1 MYQEMLAAGLYDSA
15 QEYDVLRMQAE
26 AEFEEECAEEEAR
39 RQYEEEETR
48 KQYEKRAT

>member
-1 MYQEMLAAGLYDSA
+1 MYQEMFAADLYDST

-39 RQYEEEETR
+39 
-48 KQYEKRAT
+48 KQYEKESN